1 MKSISHHVK
10 KKKFKTVQD
19 KVHSQDFVVVV
30 VVVVIVVVVVVVV
43 VAFFCL
49 EKLYN
54 KQLLTI
60 KALDMM

>member
-1 MKSISHHVK
+1 MKSFSHHV

-19 KVHSQDFVVVV
+19 RFHSQDF
-30 VVVVIVVVVVVVV
+30 VVV

-54 KQLLTI
+54 ITI
-60 KALDMM
+60 VDY

>member
-10 KKKFKTVQD
+10 NEFKTVQAI
-19 KVHSQDFVVVV
+19 VHSYDF
-30 VVVVIVVVVVVVV
+30 VVVV

-54 KQLLTI
+54 KTI
-60 KALDMM
+60 VDY

>member
-1 MKSISHHVK
+1 MKSVSHHVK

-19 KVHSQDFVVVV
+19 IVHSQDF
-30 VVVVIVVVVVVVV
+30 V

-54 KQLLTI
+54 KTI
-60 KALDMM
+60 ADY